1 MSILR
6 RRHSGNFAIIGNA
19 VLCDET
25 LSAEGLGVICYL
37 IGRPDNWV
45 LQPGQLADRFQCG
58 RDRIQRIIR
67 ELVDAGYIRRTNV
80 RSRNTGAFLGIEY
93 LVLDTKDSPLPENY
107 VADLPQPENPA
118 AAPETELPE
127 PGNPAPVNPPL
138 INTDSNKT
146 ESNSS
151 RNRTRKPRRQIA
163 YTEEFERDVWG
174 PYQRKDG
181 TSKANAFKK
190 YQALPPEDQDRV
202 KATIPIYWRMAE
214 RSKFDHHLEF
224 FISRRIFET
233 VPLAGTTPT
242 VLQAPAPAI
251 DRPTWETFARLYETN
266 SRWNPAWG
274 PEPGHPRC
282 QMPADLQRKFVN
294 GGLTQH

>member
-1 MSILR
+1 MSWQALAWATKCRVGDEREKLILLMLANYANEEGESWYSQDRLSFDTETPVRTLR
-6 RRHSGNFAIIGNA
+6 RR
-19 VLCDET
+19 
-25 LSAEGLGVICYL
+25 
-37 IGRPDNWV
+37 
-45 LQPGQLADRFQCG
+45 LQ
-58 RDRIQRIIR
+58 I
-67 ELVDAGYIRRTNV
+67 LVDKGFIEVIPRRAAD
-80 RSRNTGAFLGIEY
+80 G
-93 LVLDTKDSPLPENY
+93 TKATSLIKLIASAPSAKFEDS
-107 VADLPQPENPA
+107 QPA
-118 AAPETELPE
+118 AIEASGQNELAIGQNGGVAIGQQVAGQESSVNHKKE
-127 PGNPAPVNPPL
+127 P
-138 INTDSNKT
+138 S
-146 ESNSS
+146 
-151 RNRTRKPRRQIA
+151 PRRRKAIA